1 MVNVDIDRCEAQ
13 VLVTLKHK
21 LATLKITCLFSD
33 SFLVPFGTA
42 DAP

>member
-1 MVNVDIDRCEAQ
+1 MVNVDIDRGEAL

-21 LATLKITCLFSD
+21 LATLKITYLFSD
-33 SFLVPFGTA
+33 SFLVLFDIA